1 MTQNIP
7 LDLSLFEDVPSPR
20 ARAAACRLSFSA
32 GSRLSQNEAFQR
44 ALQGTDRFHLKLSP
58 DGRVVLLFPD
68 EQGELHFG
76 ARGARIHRPLG
87 EMLEQRRLKAPVA
100 YQMSWEG
107 GWAVGWDGMMDC
119 APTPPSLGW
128 AQVGREGGGRH
139 ETAADPLP
147 PGDSLGGAGHRW
159 AVRLPRC
166 PVTASRRL
174 PIRSLDRLSACV
186 LPVLPSI
193 LPGILALRL

>member
-100 YQMSWEG
+100 YQMSWEEG
-107 GWAVGWDGMMDC
+107 MGCWMGRYDGLC
-119 APTPPSLGW
+119 AHTPISRLGP
-128 AQVGREGGGRH
+128 GRQ
-139 ETAADPLP
+139 
-147 PGDSLGGAGHRW
+147 
-159 AVRLPRC
+159 
-166 PVTASRRL
+166 RR
-174 PIRSLDRLSACV
+174 RGQA
-186 LPVLPSI
+186 
-193 LPGILALRL
+193 